1 MARGGW
7 VGVAAGAAGVAGAAV
22 AWAGAGWIGVG
33 LAAAGLAFAWMGR
46 RDREEV
52 RSLAGLAEAVDR
64 DPAHRLAPLFRE
76 IQGLSHRLEAH
87 GEASREVVRRLQEH
101 ATLLAWV
108 IDTLDQ
114 AVAGAHEGLDRME
127 AAAKRVRDRAGAV
140 RDMGAD
146 GMLAVDDLARASE
159 QLHQEAETLNRS
171 VEGSTASMVQIH
183 RTMGGV
189 HRDLDGVSEASDRTF
204 AFIEQVGNA
213 MGSVRERIERSLER
227 FQQMESHA
235 AQGRGAVDRV
245 LGGIERIRHASERM
259 TRSVQSLAEQS
270 RQIEGILEII
280 TDVAEE
286 TGLLSLNAA
295 ILAAQAGE
303 KGTAFGVVADQI
315 RALARR
321 TRDNA
326 SRIARL
332 VEGVQTHI
340 AEANR
345 GIEENLEAVE
355 EGLALGRQA
364 SDAIRRIE
372 QVVSASVEE
381 ARGIA
386 ASVLEQD
393 EQARTMVDA
402 AGRVNENL
410 HRVAESIHRGMEE
423 MEDVRARVQG
433 LGTLSG
439 ALREAAERQREMG
452 RRMADLMHRVVGQ
465 VEDIQRLLDEQDK
478 AAEELTEHLTAVVSS
493 AGSTGESLQQIHA
506 TVRRLV
512 EEADGLRAEVRR
524 LLGSGDGPREE
535 EEEEDGQG
543 GGT

>member
-1 MARGGW
+1 MARDGW
-7 VGVAAGAAGVAGAAV
+7 VGVAAGAAGVVGAGM

-33 LAAAGLAFAWMGR
+33 LAVAGLAFAWMER
-46 RDREEV
+46 KKREDVE
-52 RSLAGLAEAVDR
+52 SLARLAETVAR
-64 DPAHRLAPLFRE
+64 DPSHRLAPLFEE
-76 IQGLSHRLEAH
+76 IVSLSHRLEAH

-108 IDTLDQ
+108 IDTLDH
-114 AVAGAHEGLDRME
+114 AVAGAHEGLDEMG
-127 AAAKRVRDRAGAV
+127 AAAKRVRDRAAAV
-140 RDMGAD
+140 REMSAD
-146 GMLAVDDLARASE
+146 GMMAVDDLARASE
-159 QLHQEAETLNRS
+159 QLHAEAETLNRS

-183 RTMGGV
+183 RTMAGV
-189 HRDLDGVSEASDRTF
+189 HRDLDEVSDASDRTF
-204 AFIEQVGNA
+204 AFIVQVGRA

-227 FQQMESHA
+227 FQQMEAHA
-235 AQGRGAVDRV
+235 AQGRGSVDRV
-245 LGGIERIRHASERM
+245 RGGIERIRHASERM
-259 TRSVQSLAEQS
+259 VRSVQSLAEQS
-270 RQIEGILEII
+270 REIEGILEII

-326 SRIARL
+326 TRIARL
-332 VEGVQTHI
+332 VEGVQAHI

-355 EGLALGRQA
+355 EGLALGQQA
-364 SDAIRRIE
+364 SEAIRRIE

-386 ASVLEQD
+386 VSVLEQD

-402 AGRVNENL
+402 AGRVNESL

-423 MEDVRARVQG
+423 MEDVRGRVQG
-433 LGTLSG
+433 LGTLSE

-452 RRMADLMHRVVGQ
+452 RKMADLMHGVVGQ
-465 VEDIQRLLDEQDK
+465 VEDIQKLLDEQDK

-506 TVRRLV
+506 AVRRLV
-512 EEADGLRAEVRR
+512 EEADGLRADVRR
-524 LLGSGDGPREE
+524 LLGSESGPREQE
-535 EEEEDGQG
+535 EGDGQSG
-543 GGT
+543 GA